1 MEDIKLIYSF
11 FLGIYNYDQFLSKI
25 YDKSPLFKVNELPG
39 SLIKISDYEKFK

>member
-11 FLGIYNYDQFLSKI
+11 FLGLYNYDQFL
-25 YDKSPLFKVNELPG
+25 DKSPLFKVNELPG